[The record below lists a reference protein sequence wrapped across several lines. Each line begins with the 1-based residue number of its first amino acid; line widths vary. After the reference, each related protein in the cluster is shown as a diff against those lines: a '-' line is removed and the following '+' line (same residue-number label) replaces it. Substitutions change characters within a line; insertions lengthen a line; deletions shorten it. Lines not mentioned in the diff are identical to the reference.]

1 MKNKILKRDYY
12 TLNNNNTA
20 YDFGFKKSLRIQQ
33 MPTSSS
39 IKTKKSN
46 YTSALSQSSIPNVTH
61 ITPFTSRSKTKII
74 LTNDINECPC
84 EEKCPNYRIL
94 MKLKRKMQQIV
105 LSNKQLTEVNEYL
118 SSLLSHKDGMYKQL
132 LNENAKIRSDY
143 TLLSS
148 HMKNRK
154 KKESISNEIIQNK
167 KSLSEKKKS
176 LHRYKHSSTS
186 NDELD
191 DDSFNNDYYVRN
203 FQQFERGN
211 SIDNNSK
218 ITKKQKSMV
227 TFSKGINQEEPKNS
241 FRNKTHSLFIASP
254 TMFKFNKDNIE
265 SYISPLQS
273 AKTLN
278 YADIESEKNDT
289 SSVRYYDRLSTL
301 SLKNKYKT
309 CSTNIS
315 FLAAS
320 SELLNQMSSNPILKE
335 LYNLAQQDDTFL
347 EELNNIPKQKIILF
361 CDVISSVTKEYQELI
376 KLISRVK
383 AFLKS
388 SINLVDSVLLEDS
401 TMVLINNT
409 CNILNCERASLF
421 IYDRFTDMLVLNTAE
436 GLKKNEIKVPKDKG
450 IVGSVFMSGEKLKI
464 DDAYHDVRFNKD
476 VDKKTNFRT
485 RNILCYP
492 LKDKDGDTFGA
503 IQAINKANGP
513 FDTDDL
519 ELMEI
524 FSAQAS
530 AILKNMMN
538 MGETTTLISKM
549 KILVQFSNE
558 MYPISDKRLITE
570 KCEEKL
576 MLILY
581 STSAKIY
588 FCNKEK
594 NVLEHY
600 EDDRCD
606 EVKPLGILGYVWK
619 KKEIHGCSSV
629 KTCKLYN
636 NLVDLRASDALITFP
651 IIDDIEVIAI
661 CQAIFPGKL
670 GEVSEKPKDTEMII
684 IDLFEQSFLAWYN
697 IHFKH

>member
-1 MKNKILKRDYY
+1 ML
-12 TLNNNNTA
+12 
-20 YDFGFKKSLRIQQ
+20 F
-33 MPTSSS
+33 
-39 IKTKKSN
+39 
-46 YTSALSQSSIPNVTH
+46 
-61 ITPFTSRSKTKII
+61 RS
-74 LTNDINECPC
+74 
-84 EEKCPNYRIL
+84 
-94 MKLKRKMQQIV
+94 
-105 LSNKQLTEVNEYL
+105 
-118 SSLLSHKDGMYKQL
+118 
-132 LNENAKIRSDY
+132 
-143 TLLSS
+143 
-148 HMKNRK
+148 
-154 KKESISNEIIQNK
+154 
-167 KSLSEKKKS
+167 
-176 LHRYKHSSTS
+176 
-186 NDELD
+186 
-191 DDSFNNDYYVRN
+191 
-203 FQQFERGN
+203 
-211 SIDNNSK
+211 
-218 ITKKQKSMV
+218 
-227 TFSKGINQEEPKNS
+227 
-241 FRNKTHSLFIASP
+241 
-254 TMFKFNKDNIE
+254 
-265 SYISPLQS
+265 
-273 AKTLN
+273 
-278 YADIESEKNDT
+278 
-289 SSVRYYDRLSTL
+289 
-301 SLKNKYKT
+301 
-309 CSTNIS
+309 
-315 FLAAS
+315 S

-450 IVGSVFMSGEKLKI
+450 IVGSVFISGEKLKI

-558 MYPISDKRLITE
+558 MYPISDIPASYPSGSWLRRRPPVTPPTATRLA
-570 KCEEKL
+570 
-576 MLILY
+576 
-581 STSAKIY
+581 SPPA
-588 FCNKEK
+588 
-594 NVLEHY
+594 
-600 EDDRCD
+600 R
-606 EVKPLGILGYVWK
+606 
-619 KKEIHGCSSV
+619 SV
-629 KTCKLYN
+629 K
-636 NLVDLRASDALITFP
+636 F
-651 IIDDIEVIAI
+651 IIPATLPSIWKWAPWWAPRRRRTWCGSVPPPA
-661 CQAIFPGKL
+661 
-670 GEVSEKPKDTEMII
+670 T
-684 IDLFEQSFLAWYN
+684 W
-697 IHFKH
+697 